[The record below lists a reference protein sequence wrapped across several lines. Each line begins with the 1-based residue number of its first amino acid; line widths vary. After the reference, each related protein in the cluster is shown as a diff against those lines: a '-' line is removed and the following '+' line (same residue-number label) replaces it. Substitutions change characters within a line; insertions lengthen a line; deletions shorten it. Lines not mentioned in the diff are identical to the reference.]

1 MGHCGVGKTYFINN
15 ACNKNHDT
23 GAARGS
29 LTRDIVYEDVAYFEE
44 GRFRIYDTPGSNS
57 SIKAY

>member
-29 LTRDIVYEDVAYFEE
+29 LTRDIVYEDVAYF
-44 GRFRIYDTPGSNS
+44 
-57 SIKAY
+57 